1 MESNHLPS
9 GYEPPALTDELQPH
23 IPNSAEGYSSPFY
36 HSWGIMGK
44 TMQNRNIRR
53 FIYTVRH
60 NYLTMNNAVVA
71 IAAVIAVSWAWAS
84 VGVVQKNYA
93 LQREVDDKLRQKQV
107 IELETQSLE
116 YEQKYY
122 RSSEYLTLEVKKRL
136 GLAEPGEK
144 VLVLPT
150 NTPSASS
157 EDEAT
162 TNVAVQTKAEVEP
175 TNLQQWVNFLFGGSN
190 HRDA

>member
-1 MESNHLPS
+1 
-9 GYEPPALTDELQPH
+9 
-23 IPNSAEGYSSPFY
+23 
-36 HSWGIMGK
+36 MGK

-53 FIYTVRH
+53 FIYMARH
-60 NYLTMNNAVVA
+60 KYLTMNNAVIA
-71 IAAVIAVSWAWAS
+71 IAAVIAISWAWAS

-93 LQREVDDKLRQKQV
+93 LQREVDDKLRQKQR
-107 IELETQSLE
+107 IELETLSLE

-144 VLVLPT
+144 VLVLPA
-150 NTPSASS
+150 NTAAASR

-162 TNVAVQTKAEVEP
+162 TAVVGQTATVEP
-175 TNLQQWVNFLFGGSN
+175 TNIQQWVNFLFGGNNRRGS
-190 HRDA
+190 